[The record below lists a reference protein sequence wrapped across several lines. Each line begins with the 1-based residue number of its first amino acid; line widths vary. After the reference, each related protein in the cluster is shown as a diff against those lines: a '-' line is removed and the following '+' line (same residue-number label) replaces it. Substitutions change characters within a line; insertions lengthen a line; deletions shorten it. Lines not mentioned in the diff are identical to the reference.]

1 MQHSDLQQQIRSFLE
16 KTKIVDSLPD
26 NCKVVVL
33 NHELTLQQMIQCQI
47 VENHA
52 AFSLIYHSTR
62 REFTGI
68 VTLRNILEL
77 IVAMVDTLEQIH
89 VEHDDLS
96 IEREL
101 IEIFRQRF
109 MQDDQDASKSFITS
123 DESDH

>member
-1 MQHSDLQQQIRSFLE
+1 
-16 KTKIVDSLPD
+16 
-26 NCKVVVL
+26 
-33 NHELTLQQMIQCQI
+33 MIQCQI

-96 IEREL
+96 IEGEL
-101 IEIFRQRF
+101 IEIFRQKF

-123 DESDH
+123 EESDH